1 MMAEKNIFVY
11 PEQGEI
17 VVATVKKITTYG
29 AFCSLDEYGGVDAF
43 VHISEVSSGWVR
55 NVRDHVKEGQK
66 IAAQV
71 LRVDETKRQI
81 DLSLKR
87 IGEGEKKRKLD
98 IYNLD
103 KRALKLLE
111 RVATKLGKKPAAV
124 SEVVPIIKE
133 EYGDLYTVFENAS
146 EGKPLPSKL
155 PKPWVAGI
163 TEVAKVE
170 IKEKLVTLRT
180 ALKIKSYASDGVE
193 QVKKILQQLT
203 LLSKDTSKVSVHY
216 LGAPNYFLD
225 FAAPDFKTAEK
236 NLAKAQELAA
246 KLSVESTECQIERI
260 KEAS

>member
-1 MMAEKNIFVY
+1 MVEKTNFIY

-29 AFCSLDEYGGVDAF
+29 AFCSLDEYNGADAF

-55 NVRDHVKEGQK
+55 NVRDHAKEGQK

-71 LRVDETKRQI
+71 MRVDQVKRQI

-98 IYNLD
+98 AYNLD

-111 RVATKLGKKPAAV
+111 RVATKLGKKPQAV
-124 SEVVPIIKE
+124 EEVIPIIKE

-146 EGKPLPSKL
+146 VDKTLPAKL
-155 PKPWVAGI
+155 PKQWAVGI
-163 TEVAKVE
+163 AEVAKVE
-170 IKEKLVTLRT
+170 IKEKLVTLR
-180 ALKIKSYASDGVE
+180 AGLKLKCYASDGVE

-203 LLSKDTSKVSVHY
+203 LLSKEKNTVSVRY
-216 LGAPNYFLD
+216 LGAPNYFVD
-225 FAAPDFKTAEK
+225 FTASDFKTAEK
-236 NLAKAQELAA
+236 MLVKAQELVA
-246 KLSVESTECQIERI
+246 KLSNDTTECGLEKI
-260 KEAS
+260 KDG